1 MMENSPMALSD
12 SRVSRRWWMLVTVK
26 SLSLVARITGN
37 WKSLLV
43 AKGVAFHDTLWIFAG
58 CRPILRRQMSPF
70 CGEYPVAVLK
80 RNRTYVR
87 VLYRKRGDLSREI
100 QKIVGNG

>member
-12 SRVSRRWWMLVTVK
+12 SRVSRRWWMLMTVK

-58 CRPILRRQMSPF
+58 CRLILRRRRPLIGAGTRQ
-70 CGEYPVAVLK
+70 
-80 RNRTYVR
+80 
-87 VLYRKRGDLSREI
+87 LS
-100 QKIVGNG
+100 

>member
-43 AKGVAFHDTLWIFAG
+43 AKGVAFHETLWIFAG
-58 CRPILRRQMSPF
+58 CRPILGRQMSLF
-70 CGEYPVAVLK
+70 VAGPRQLS
-80 RNRTYVR
+80 RTAERMFMYYIEREVICQEK
-87 VLYRKRGDLSREI
+87 YRK
-100 QKIVGNG
+100 